1 MYKLIDKRL
10 INFFTLKFKESDLE
24 KKYQQYRS
32 PQLIIPYI
40 YNLVTLFV
48 LEIVIFIML
57 IMNTNSGNI
66 LWIIGGIFGSLVPI
80 IIYALIYHQKYIQYY
95 HIIWNIIFQLYSS
108 ATNYL
113 LIYYFSSNI
122 QVTSP
127 CPQTSDNSTTHLDQ
141 NELLLFLYAHEAIIL
156 SSAFFI
162 DFWDFSV
169 DSLLIII
176 NRGINGIIFGTQIQ
190 SNAFLNIL
198 FYLLPIFLIL
208 NRYIRELTQR
218 SKFLDN
224 NNNSEWVNIIDNMYN
239 SCLIVSRW
247 DDRHQTIQMIRV
259 SANAETK
266 YKIFDGESMKNFYS
280 KIVIDI
286 KSSEGQLNGL
296 AEEGKK
302 LTLKDYLLSRCVL
315 HKQQRNR
322 KQTAYK
328 KKQAKSSTPLST
340 ATKTEDLKQELQAK
354 RQRCKSQ
361 HQRNLVESETL
372 IGYYYRQGEDQK
384 YSRIFRIKVSNFQ
397 MNESALVTC
406 IEDITYQDDIKYF
419 QNSKIQSDKLLLQT
433 LNDFRIKLVPIIR
446 GVVEFE
452 KANLDEQY
460 DTIVETIKYNTYLIM
475 NHIYVLFDYFSINE
489 KKGVNVKMAQ
499 FSFKQMIWDLVG
511 MFQAQAKIND
521 IQFIHKNDVR
531 RMDKTFSD
539 ERRIKQ
545 VLITILSNAL
555 NQVGQGSISFKVCLE
570 RNDFNATQSQ
580 TDSPT
585 NKNHPSLKFE
595 IEVQIKEK
603 KQKRDDVSEDFEQM
617 FKKIE
622 SQVID
627 ELVKTLGPYQ
637 IKAEDIIENNTIK
650 TSFAIYADFVN
661 LRKEE
666 RLHSLIRPEV
676 SINYQQQRNR
686 ASTKQSTLFQQR
698 KSQKSIESA
707 PVHTQ
712 YQNYP
717 THHNEK
723 SPILP
728 SEKQTISSRKDFY
741 QNEENTKEQQVAQ
754 DTKDLVE
761 QQLKEFQE
769 QKQKLE
775 YEKQRKASM
784 SPNTRIN
791 AKGQIRSTTI
801 RPGSNI
807 LNSSQ
812 HKTFLHNLCHT
823 LRDTVVINSQ
833 NQSMNQEENEDYNN
847 TISQNKIDSKD
858 SHMKLSQ
865 LQLEDNN
872 HKKKL
877 DDCNNNINN
886 SINFSSVSQ
895 HYLDEENLGQSEL
908 GITDLEANIQ
918 KLYQPQFNVD
928 SYIGNKFSSYFSKQS
943 QEIPFIEGDRN
954 SSQNSNLLLVFGD
967 KSITKSNSDE
977 MSQSYIINEKR
988 DSINEQLCSSDK
1000 SYPSQLEIR
1009 PKKASLFSQIR

>member
-1 MYKLIDKRL
+1 MLKLIEKRL
-10 INFFTLKFKESDLE
+10 INFITLKFKENDLE

-32 PQLIIPYI
+32 PSLIIPYI

-48 LEIVIFIML
+48 MEIVIFIML
-57 IMNTNSGNI
+57 IINTSSGNI
-66 LWIIGGIFGSLVPI
+66 LWICGGIFGSLVPI
-80 IIYALIYHQKYIQYY
+80 IIYVLIYHQ
-95 HIIWNIIFQLYSS
+95 NYSN
-108 ATNYL
+108 A
-113 LIYYFSSNI
+113 
-122 QVTSP
+122 QVSLS
-127 CPQTSDNSTTHLDQ
+127 CPQTSDNSIVNPNQTD
-141 NELLLFLYAHEAIIL
+141 LLLFLYAHETITL
-156 SSAFFI
+156 SQAFFI
-162 DFWDFSV
+162 DFWDFSI
-169 DSLLIII
+169 DSLLIIV
-176 NRGINGIIFGTQIQ
+176 NRIINGVIFGNQIR

-198 FYLLPIFLIL
+198 FYLVPIFLIL

-280 KIVIDI
+280 KIIIDI

-296 AEEGKK
+296 AEDGKK

-315 HKQQRNR
+315 HKQQRSR
-322 KQTAYK
+322 KQTAYR
-328 KKQAKSSTPLST
+328 KKQPKSNTPLST

-354 RQRCKSQ
+354 RLRCKSQ

-460 DTIVETIKYNTYLIM
+460 DNIVETIKYNTYLIM

-511 MFQAQAKIND
+511 MFQAQAKMND

-545 VLITILSNAL
+545 VLITILSNAI

-570 RNDFNATQSQ
+570 RNDFNVTQSQ

-585 NKNHPSLKFE
+585 SSKSHPSLRFE

-603 KQKRDDVSEDFEQM
+603 KKKRDDVNEDFEQM

-637 IKAEDIIENNTIK
+637 IKAEDIIENNTLK

-676 SINYQQQRNR
+676 SINYQQQQRNR

-707 PVHTQ
+707 PVKTYGQTYTQ
-712 YQNYP
+712 
-717 THHNEK
+717 H
-723 SPILP
+723 PI
-728 SEKQTISSRKDFY
+728 EKQTQEQQVVTSKKDFN
-741 QNEENTKEQQVAQ
+741 QIEENNKEQQTAL

-775 YEKQRKASM
+775 YEKQRQESM
-784 SPNTRIN
+784 SPKTRFDS
-791 AKGQIRSTTI
+791 KGQIRSTTI

-812 HKTFLHNLCHT
+812 HKTFLQNLSRQ
-823 LRDTVVINSQ
+823 LRDTTIINQQ
-833 NQSMNQEENEDYNN
+833 NQSSAQEENEDNQN
-847 TISQNKIDSKD
+847 SFSQNKIDSKD
-858 SHMKLSQ
+858 SRAKLSNYHFQ
-865 LQLEDNN
+865 EDNN
-872 HKKKL
+872 QKRQV
-877 DDCNNNINN
+877 DDCNNN

-908 GITDLEANIQ
+908 GITDQETNIQ

-943 QEIPFIEGDRN
+943 QEIAFIEGDKSN
-954 SSQNSNLLLVFGD
+954 SQHSNLLLGLGD
-967 KSITKSNSDE
+967 KSISKSNSDE
-977 MSQSYIINEKR
+977 MSQSYFINEKR
-988 DSINEQLCSSDK
+988 DSVNEQLYSSDK

>member
-1 MYKLIDKRL
+1 MFKLIDKRL
-10 INFFTLKFKESDLE
+10 FNFLTLKFKENDLE

-32 PQLIIPYI
+32 PSLIIPYI

-66 LWIIGGIFGSLVPI
+66 LWICGGIFGALAPI
-80 IIYALIYHQKYIQYY
+80 IMYALIYHQKYIQYI
-95 HIIWNIIFQLYSS
+95 HIIWNVVFYLYSS
-108 ATNYL
+108 AINYL
-113 LIYYFSSNI
+113 FLYYFSSNI
-122 QVTSP
+122 SISSS
-127 CPQTSDNSTTHLDQ
+127 CPQTSDISIVSLHQKD
-141 NELLLFLYAHEAIIL
+141 LLLFLYSHEAITL

-162 DFWDFSV
+162 DFWDFSI

-176 NRGINGIIFGTQIQ
+176 NRVINGIIFGTQIQ

-198 FYLLPIFLIL
+198 FYLVPIFLIL

-224 NNNSEWVNIIDNMYN
+224 NNNSEWVNIIDNMYS

-286 KSSEGQLNGL
+286 KNSEGQLNGL

-322 KQTAYK
+322 KQASYK
-328 KKQAKSSTPLST
+328 KKQTKAGTPLST
-340 ATKTEDLKQELQAK
+340 ASKTEDQKQELQAK
-354 RQRCKSQ
+354 RLRCKSQ
-361 HQRNLVESETL
+361 HQRNLVEGETL

-460 DTIVETIKYNTYLIM
+460 DNVVETIKYNTYLIM
-475 NHIYVLFDYFSINE
+475 NHIYILFDYFSINE

-555 NQVGQGSISFKVCLE
+555 NQVGAGSISFKVCLE
-570 RNDFNATQSQ
+570 RNDFNTTQSQ
-580 TDSPT
+580 IDSPT
-585 NKNHPSLKFE
+585 NKTHPSLRFE
-595 IEVQIKEK
+595 IEVQIKEEK
-603 KQKRDDVSEDFEQM
+603 KKRDDVSDDFEQM

-637 IKAEDIIENNTIK
+637 IKAEDTIENNTIK

-676 SINYQQQRNR
+676 SINYQKQRNR
-686 ASTKQSTLFQQR
+686 ASTKQSPLNQYR
-698 KSQKSIESA
+698 KSQKSIETA
-707 PVHTQ
+707 PIPNC
-712 YQNYP
+712 YQNY
-717 THHNEK
+717 THQNEK

-728 SEKQTISSRKDFY
+728 QQKQIVTSKKDLNYNEKSA
-741 QNEENTKEQQVAQ
+741 KEQQIAR

-775 YEKQRKASM
+775 YEKQRKQSM
-784 SPNTRIN
+784 SPNTRFN
-791 AKGQIRSTTI
+791 SKGQVRSTTI
-801 RPGSNI
+801 RHGSNI

-812 HKTFLHNLCHT
+812 HKTFLHNLCNT
-823 LRDTVVINSQ
+823 FRDTIVINSQ
-833 NQSMNQEENEDYNN
+833 NQSSAQEENEDNQN
-847 TISQNKIDSKD
+847 TFSQNKFDSKD
-858 SHMKLSQ
+858 SRVKLSHVEFQ
-865 LQLEDNN
+865 ENN
-872 HKKKL
+872 NQKKQYE
-877 DDCNNNINN
+877 DCNNNNN
-886 SINFSSVSQ
+886 SIHFSSVSQ
-895 HYLDEENLGQSEL
+895 HYLDEENLGQNEL
-908 GITDLEANIQ
+908 GSTDQETNMK
-918 KLYQPQFNVD
+918 KLFQPQFNGD
-928 SYIGNKFSSYFSKQS
+928 SYICNKFSSYFSKQS
-943 QEIPFIEGDRN
+943 QEIAFIEGDKN
-954 SSQNSNLLLVFGD
+954 SSQNINLLLGFGD
-967 KSITKSNSDE
+967 KSMTKSNSEE
-977 MSQSYIINEKR
+977 MSQCYFINEKK

-1000 SYPSQLEIR
+1000 SYPSQFEIR